1 MQYLELPEQIR
12 LSLVR
17 GFVERSWRRPGA
29 TSDEVI
35 CSESQ
40 IGDAR
45 AHQDGIRLRAALD
58 AVIAAGTFAEL
69 NAAELAYD
77 DVAGELN
84 ARYGSG
90 LVVVSDEAE
99 ELGLRGFR
107 GQGFAT
113 RSSLLVGEELVAS

>member
-17 GFVERSWRRPGA
+17 GFVERSWRRPGVTA
-29 TSDEVI
+29 EEAA
-35 CSESQ
+35 CSEAR
-40 IGDAR
+40 IADER
-45 AHQDGIRLRAALD
+45 AHTDGMRLRSALD

-84 ARYGSG
+84 LRYGSG
-90 LVVVSDEAE
+90 LIVMSDEAE
-99 ELGLRGFR
+99 ELGIRGFR

-113 RSSLLVGEELVAS
+113 RSCVLVGEDLVAS